1 MIFKKVDN
9 DSNGAVSFAEFQ
21 AAAPELTRW
30 GLDMSD
36 ASKTWAE
43 AQSDA
48 AKPADALKGDI
59 PFDDFVSWAMKQAEA
74 PDNDD
79 DDAATI

>member
-1 MIFKKVDN
+1 M
-9 DSNGAVSFAEFQ
+9 
-21 AAAPELTRW
+21 T
-30 GLDMSD
+30 D

-48 AKPADALKGDI
+48 AKPAAAFKGDI
-59 PFDDFVSWAMKQAEA
+59 PFGKFVIWVMKQAEA

-79 DDAATI
+79 DATI